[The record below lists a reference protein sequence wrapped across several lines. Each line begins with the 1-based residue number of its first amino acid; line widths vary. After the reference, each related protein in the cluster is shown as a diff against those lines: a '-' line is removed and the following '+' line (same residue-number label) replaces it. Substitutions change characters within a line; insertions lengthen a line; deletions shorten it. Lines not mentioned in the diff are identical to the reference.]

1 MILLSNKPLW
11 VCPGGD
17 QLNSEDFAK
26 EARHLIAK
34 GSKVYVGTDSMIRG
48 ENCIFVT
55 VVAFHSNKDKIAK
68 YYYKKFK
75 ITNKEYMNLK
85 NKINEEV
92 NLSVQ
97 AAQKINELSPKTPIE
112 LHVDIGRNKENK
124 TRIMMSSVSGWV
136 TGMGYDLK
144 VKPDSW
150 ASSSIADN
158 HTK

>member
-1 MILLSNKPLW
+1 MILLDKKPFW
-11 VCPGGD
+11 VVPGGG
-17 QLNSEDFAK
+17 QLTAESFMSEAK
-26 EARHLIAK
+26 DLITN
-34 GSKVYVGTDSMIRG
+34 GSKVYVGTDSMARG
-48 ENCIFVT
+48 SSCIFVT
-55 VVAFHSNKDKIAK
+55 VVAFHNNDQKIAK

-75 ITNKEYMNLK
+75 AINPEYMNLK

-97 AAQKINELSPKTPIE
+97 AAQKINEFSPGTPIE
-112 LHVDIGRNKENK
+112 LHVDIGKNKENK
-124 TRIMMSSVSGWV
+124 TRVMMSTVAGWV

-144 VKPDSW
+144 IKPESW

>member
-11 VCPGGD
+11 VCPGGS

-26 EARHLIAK
+26 EAKSLIAR
-34 GSKVYVGTDSMIRG
+34 GSNVYVGTDSMIRG